1 MTYKLS
7 GVATPV
13 WASKLYAQ
21 IKKKTDTKNCYLIK
35 SLTLCLHVFRHLM

>member
-21 IKKKTDTKNCYLIK
+21 IKKKLIQK
-35 SLTLCLHVFRHLM
+35 TAI